1 MWVCGSARVPS
12 KHHQEGLSKRRRLGP
27 TSRPGDSA
35 GQGQSWAMCVSN
47 PLPATANLSE
57 HP

>member
-1 MWVCGSARVPS
+1 MWVCGSAPVPS
-12 KHHQEGLSKRRRLGP
+12 KHHQEVLSKCRQLGP

-35 GQGQSWAMCVSN
+35 GQGRSWAMCISF
-47 PLPATANLSE
+47 PFPAAATLSE